1 MTKLFYVLIVG
12 LPVYVVMVLLGRQLR
27 SRWAMRLG
35 APYHLI
41 CIANAVLAAAY
52 FMQLPLETYR
62 VIMAAA
68 YMMDALLLLT
78 LFNRLY

>member
-1 MTKLFYVLIVG
+1 MTNLFIVLLVG

-35 APYHLI
+35 APYQFI

-52 FMQLPLETYR
+52 FMRLPLER
-62 VIMAAA
+62 SRAVPEA
-68 YMMDALLLLT
+68 
-78 LFNRLY
+78 